1 MASFILLRKGNI
13 IARHRAW
20 LKIPYKPLCQ
30 LATEG
35 SRLHVPWLSWAPVKF
50 FMDYWLKCVLKAIP
64 FSVLEPTP
72 RP

>member
-13 IARHRAW
+13 IARYRAW

-35 SRLHVPWLSWAPVKF
+35 SRLHGFTFLGYFGSSK
-50 FMDYWLKCVLKAIP
+50 VLHGLLALVRAQSNS
-64 FSVLEPTP
+64 F
-72 RP
+72 

>member
-13 IARHRAW
+13 IARYRAW

-35 SRLHVPWLSWAPVKF
+35 SRLHVPWLLCSSK
-50 FMDYWLKCVLKAIP
+50 VLHGLLALVRAQSNS
-64 FSVLEPTP
+64 F
-72 RP
+72 